1 MLKSTKMKKIIFI
14 TVTAIVSG
22 TVYSQNPLSLKQA
35 QELALK
41 NNITIKNSKLETEA
55 AKQVKKNAF
64 TNYFP
69 KVSVTAFAMKTKD
82 PLVKYTMPGG
92 NLPVYDGNP
101 ANIPL
106 ATQVAYFPG
115 ANISVLDKTTLGL
128 VNVTQPLFAGGKIIN
143 GNKLAKI
150 GVTVKEG
157 QLKMTQNDILLKTE
171 QQYWQIISLQEKQK
185 TIERYE
191 TLLADINK
199 QVNDAYKSGLI
210 IKNDLLRVSIKQNE
224 LQANKNKLVSGKK
237 LVIMQFCQTIG
248 MPYDSA
254 LVLSED
260 LQKVELPGS
269 YFVQTETS
277 VQNRTEYQL
286 LEQSVEAQELQTKM
300 KMGDYLPQIAVGAN
314 GYYNNNLIKGVDGTK
329 NGLLYAMVSI
339 PITDWWGGSYATKE
353 QKIKKQIAENTLND
367 TKGLLQLQIEKG
379 WMDVNVNYRQ
389 IALMEETLKQ
399 TDENLKVSQ
408 DGYKNGVVTL
418 SDLLE
423 AQALQ
428 SETADKLIDAKT
440 HYYLAVSA
448 YLQYTAR

>member
-1 MLKSTKMKKIIFI
+1 MKTKIITSLAI
-14 TVTAIVSG
+14 ILTVNALAQS
-22 TVYSQNPLSLKQA
+22 NLSLKQA
-35 QELALK
+35 KELALK
-41 NNITIKNSKLETEA
+41 NNVSIKNSLLEIEA

-69 KVSVTAFAMKTKD
+69 KISLIAFAMKAKD
-82 PLVKYTMPGG
+82 PLVKYNMPGG

-101 ANIPL
+101 ANLPL

-115 ANISVLDKTTLGL
+115 ANIEILDKTTMGI
-128 VNVTQPLFAGGKIIN
+128 VNVTQPLFVGGKIVN

-150 GVTVKEG
+150 GITVKEG
-157 QLKMTQNDILLKTE
+157 QQKMTQNDILLKTE
-171 QQYWQIISLQEKQK
+171 QQYWQILSLQEKQK
-185 TIERYE
+185 TIEKYE
-191 TLLADINK
+191 ALLIDIKK

-210 IKNDLLRVSIKQNE
+210 IKNDLLKVNIKQNE
-224 LQANKNKLVSGKK
+224 LQANKNKLISGKK
-237 LVIMQFCQTIG
+237 LAIMQFCQTVGI
-248 MPYDSA
+248 PFDSA
-254 LVLSED
+254 LVLQEY
-260 LQKVELPGS
+260 LQKVELPQS

-286 LEQSVEAQELQTKM
+286 LEQSVKAQELQTKM
-300 KMGDYLPQIAVGAN
+300 KTGDYLPQVAVGAS
-314 GYYNNNLIKGVDGTK
+314 GYYNNNLIKYVDGTK
-329 NGLLYAMVSI
+329 NGLLFATISI
-339 PITDWWGGSYATKE
+339 PITDWWGGYYAIKE

-389 IALMEETLKQ
+389 ILLMEETIKQ
-399 TDENLKVSQ
+399 ADENLKVSE

-428 SETADKLIDAKT
+428 TEIADKLIDAKT
-440 HYYLAVSA
+440 QYYLAVTT